1 MVFPEKTI
9 QSIIE
14 SSITNKKVNL
24 EIRGIQKG
32 LFFNFRI
39 DSLVLKGFGGDMAT
53 LKNIHARI
61 NPLGLAGLNL
71 KLTIDGGVGPGDMN
85 GYVTS
90 SVNNM
95 QAGFVFKNADIS
107 DIPLFKRAGI
117 QGRGSVSG
125 SFFLSGEKWHY
136 EFVTRNSNFEPVYF
150 SGIKVPLNFF
160 HTIAGSL
167 DVKGNTMDV
176 TSISLEG
183 KDIYARLK
191 GAIKDNMMDLEMEI
205 MPGKSFLENPFFLAE
220 LEKYKVSPG
229 YYVIPARGNISF

>member
-1 MVFPEKTI
+1 VKKILIPLIGIPILFWSIWMVFPEKTI

-53 LKNIHARI
+53 LKNIRARI

-71 KLTIDGGVGPGDMN
+71 KLTIDGGVGPGDMS
-85 GYVTS
+85 GYVRS

-107 DIPLFKRAGI
+107 DIPLLKRAGI

-125 SFFLSGEKWHY
+125 RFSLSGEKGHY

-160 HTIAGSL
+160 HTITGSL
-167 DVKGNTMDV
+167 DSKGNTMDV

-183 KDIYARLK
+183 KDTYARRK
-191 GAIKDNMMDLEMEI
+191 CYKDNMMI
-205 MPGKSFLENPFFLAE
+205 
-220 LEKYKVSPG
+220 
-229 YYVIPARGNISF
+229 